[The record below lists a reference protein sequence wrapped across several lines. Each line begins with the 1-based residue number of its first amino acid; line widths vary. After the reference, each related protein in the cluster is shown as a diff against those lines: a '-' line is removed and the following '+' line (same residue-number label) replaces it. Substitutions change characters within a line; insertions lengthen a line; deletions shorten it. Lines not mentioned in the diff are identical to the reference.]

1 MSALPPTLPPMP
13 TPSSLP
19 RVVTTALTLLALA
32 LVIAGLHFGAA
43 ILVPLALAVLLAFLL
58 DPLVTRLRRWRW
70 PRVLAVTAVMLCTVA
85 VLGATSVFVGS
96 QLVQIGKDLP
106 TYQTTIQAKLRALR
120 EKVTG
125 RGLVDASR
133 VIGVVENEL
142 EATRRALEQPV
153 ARGREKPMRV
163 QVEPAP
169 PSPVRTLGTLIGPVL
184 EPAANAG
191 IVLVLTIF
199 ILLGRH
205 DLRDRVLRLV
215 GGDLPRMTDAMGE
228 AGERVSRYLTM
239 QLLVNVGYGI
249 PLAAGLALIGVP
261 GAVLWGLLAAV
272 LRFVPYIGP
281 VIAGLFPLTM
291 AFAVDPGWG
300 MLLMTLALVITLE
313 LIVNN
318 LAEPWL
324 YGASTGL
331 APVAVLVSAV
341 FWTVLW
347 GPIGLLLATPLT
359 VCLVVMGR
367 HLPHLQF
374 LDVLFGDTPVFDA
387 PTRLYQRLLAGEHDE
402 AMELAQRALKR
413 CTLGEFYEQTA
424 LPALR
429 LAVTD
434 RALPD
439 GAPHGLRPAPPSGS
453 EPLRNGR
460 AGLVEHRQRVTGG
473 MARLLDALR
482 QAVPAPVTRD
492 GPTVWCI
499 GARWQT
505 DLLAAEMLA
514 HLLACEGLAARAL
527 PASMLVPG
535 RLAPQ
540 ALADLQVVC
549 LSSFSARPQVPSRAL
564 CRRLRALAPNA
575 RIVLAW
581 WNAPA
586 DLLKP
591 GIAETLGA
599 HAVAHSL
606 PEALLLLG
614 EAQRGEAAR
623 S

>member
-1 MSALPPTLPPMP
+1 MSALPPPLTPVP
-13 TPSSLP
+13 TATPQP

-32 LVIAGLHFGAA
+32 LVIAGLYFGAT
-43 ILVPLALAVLLAFLL
+43 ILVPLALAVLLGFLL

-70 PRVLAVTAVMLCTVA
+70 PRVLAVTAVMMCTVG
-85 VLGATSVFVGS
+85 VLGAASVFVGS
-96 QLVQIGKDLP
+96 QLLQIGKDLP
-106 TYQTTIQAKLRALR
+106 TYQTTIQAKLRTLR
-120 EKVTG
+120 QKVTG
-125 RGLVDASR
+125 RDLLDVSR
-133 VIGVVENEL
+133 VIAVVENEL
-142 EATRRALEQPV
+142 DATRRALEQPA

-215 GGDLPRMTDAMGE
+215 GGELPRMTDAMGE
-228 AGERVSRYLTM
+228 AAERVSRYLAM

-249 PLAAGLALIGVP
+249 PLAVGLALIGVP
-261 GAVLWGLLAAV
+261 GAALWGLLAAA

-281 VIAGLFPLTM
+281 VIAAVFPLTM
-291 AFAVDPGWG
+291 AFAVDPGWS
-300 MLLMTLALVITLE
+300 MLLMTLGLVITLE

-374 LDVLFGDTPVFDA
+374 LDVLFGAQPVFDP

-402 AMELAQRALKR
+402 AIELALRALKR
-413 CTLGEFYEQTA
+413 CTLAEFYEQTA

-429 LAVTD
+429 LAATD
-434 RALPD
+434 RSLV
-439 GAPHGLRPAPPSGS
+439 S
-453 EPLRNGR
+453 
-460 AGLVEHRQRVTGG
+460 VEHRQRVTTG
-473 MARLLDALR
+473 MTAVLEALHD
-482 QAVPAPVTRD
+482 AVPPPVARG
-492 GPTVWCI
+492 GPTIWCV

-505 DLLAAEMLA
+505 DLLAAEMMA
-514 HLLACEGLAARAL
+514 HLLACEGIAARAL
-527 PASMLVPG
+527 PASMLTPE
-535 RLAPQ
+535 RLSPQ
-540 ALADLQVVC
+540 ALSGLRVVC
-549 LSSFSARPQVPSRAL
+549 LSSFSARPLAPARAL
-564 CRRLRALAPNA
+564 CRRLQTLAPDA

-581 WNAPA
+581 WNAPG

-591 GIAETLGA
+591 GIAEPIGA
-599 HAVAHSL
+599 DAVAHSL
-606 PEALLLLG
+606 PEALLLLS
-614 EAQRGEAAR
+614 EAQAATEGPADR
-623 S
+623 AGQPA